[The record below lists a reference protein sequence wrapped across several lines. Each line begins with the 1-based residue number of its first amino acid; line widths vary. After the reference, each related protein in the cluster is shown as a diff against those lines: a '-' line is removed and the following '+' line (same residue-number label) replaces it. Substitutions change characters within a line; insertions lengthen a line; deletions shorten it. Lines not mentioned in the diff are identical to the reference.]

1 MNKKKNSVLLITV
14 LLILACG
21 VLPFEWT
28 GTAGQA
34 DEQPSATNTAI
45 ELDTN
50 VPMKTITQTAV
61 STSTLASSSTPLPT
75 RTLIPTKTTTLT
87 PTKTQI
93 PTRTPY
99 YCPQAGIGT
108 PCP

>member
-1 MNKKKNSVLLITV
+1 MKIMKNIVLLIAV
-14 LLILACG
+14 LLLSACG
-21 VLPFEWT
+21 WT
-28 GTAGQA
+28 GTTGQT
-34 DEQPSATNTAI
+34 DEQPTATDAAIVFDPNTP
-45 ELDTN
+45 
-50 VPMKTITQTAV
+50 VKTITQTSV
-61 STSTLASSSTPLPT
+61 STATLAPSSTPLPT
-75 RTLIPTKTTTLT
+75 RTLIPTKLPTLT